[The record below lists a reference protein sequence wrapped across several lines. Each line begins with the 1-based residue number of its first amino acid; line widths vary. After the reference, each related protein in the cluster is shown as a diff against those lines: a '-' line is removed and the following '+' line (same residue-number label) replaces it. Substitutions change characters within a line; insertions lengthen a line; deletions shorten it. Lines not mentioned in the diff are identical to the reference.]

1 MAILRGFPPSN
12 TISPSVRITERDLS
26 YPAPNQS
33 FHRAGLIGFASKGPI
48 NAPTLI
54 STTQQLATI
63 FGQPHPDANTDPYMI
78 YAAQQYLLVA
88 NELYVVRVADLDT
101 ADTASLDIPAAGA
114 LVDVLGST
122 VFTPGHASIGSGS
135 VNAWIQRNYYFRW
148 RLNGVLAS
156 KTLVL
161 DAAQP
166 TGVADYTGTGSTAT
180 LCAAGKIV
188 AALNAQLTTEDGIEF
203 YVSGTES
210 VPTHQIGVRTTFAA
224 GPDASLE
231 FVAVGGNKDGLV
243 GGTASGG
250 NYNRLGLATASTAAT
265 VESEILANSE
275 LTSLDGVVKVV
286 VEGTDNVA
294 IDGVVQTFTL
304 ASSYAS
310 VAAMVAG
317 LQALSPNGFTF
328 TESVVDGSSSKLV
341 LTTNHVGRDAK
352 IRVKATVGGAQIG
365 LFQQTASGTSTSG
378 TDGDADEEE
387 YAIIYGTSS
396 NPPVAFTVS
405 AESPGI
411 EGNNTQVVIT
421 NNDRDNNFSIQV
433 FSYGNPVESWGKL
446 SKDSA
451 DPRYAPSYLP
461 LVSDY
466 IRVTDNTDTGILPA
480 PGTYTLG
487 EENTTGFDYVEG
499 KDGYPLDPDAVDDVV
514 IGNPTDATGIY
525 TLSEPEQVDIDLI
538 AIPGHS
544 STAVVTALLEFCED
558 YRQDCLAI
566 IDPPFGMSPN
576 EIVAWQNGLHEDNST
591 KFDSDFGAL
600 YWPWVKVRD
609 TFNQLDV
616 WVPPSGSAMSVI
628 ANSDRLGAPWFAPAG
643 STRGVV
649 PGILDV
655 YTRPTLAERDLMYGS
670 RNCINPI
677 VQFVDSAG
685 FVVWGQK
692 TLQRAPSSLDRINV
706 RRMMFYVEKRIRAAS
721 RTLLFEPNDQS
732 FRQQFA
738 NIASTILR
746 EVVVGRGIT
755 DFIIKADSELNTADV
770 IDRNEFRAQIGIQPT
785 RAAEFIFIEFSL
797 HRTGSFTEN
806 TSTF

>member
-33 FHRAGLIGFASKGPI
+33 FHRAGLVGFASKGPI

-63 FGQPHPDANTDPYMI
+63 FGQPHPEANTDPYMI

-88 NELYVVRVADLDT
+88 NELYVVRVADTDT
-101 ADTASLDIPAAGA
+101 ADTASVDIPASGA
-114 LVDVLGST
+114 LVDVIGD
-122 VFTPGHASIGSGS
+122 VVIEAGDASIGSGT
-135 VNAWIQRNYYFRW
+135 VNAWFQKNYNFRW

-156 KTLVL
+156 KTVVL

-166 TGVADYTGTGSTAT
+166 YGIADYTATGSTIT
-180 LCAAGKIV
+180 TIAAGRVV
-188 AALNAQLTTEDGIEF
+188 AALNAQLSAEDGIEF
-203 YVSGTES
+203 YTPDTTSGT
-210 VPTHQIGVRTTFAA
+210 IGVRTTFAA
-224 GPDASLE
+224 GPNASLE
-231 FVAVGGNKDGLV
+231 FVACKDALV
-243 GGTASGG
+243 E
-250 NYNRLGLATASTAAT
+250 RLGIAQGNTAA
-265 VESEILANSE
+265 VIQSEILTAPISD
-275 LTSLDGVVKVV
+275 LDGVLKVV
-286 VEGTDNVA
+286 VEGTDSID

-304 ASSYAS
+304 TGTYTGGSA
-310 VAAMVAG
+310 VADLVAD
-317 LQALSPNGFTF
+317 LNVQAPVGFAF
-328 TESVVDGSSSKLV
+328 TESANKIV
-341 LTTNHVGRDAK
+341 LTTVHKGRDAK

-365 LFQQTASGTSTSG
+365 LFQQVVSGTSDSG
-378 TDGDADEEE
+378 NDGDANELDLG
-387 YAIIYGTSS
+387 IVYGTSS
-396 NPPVAFTVS
+396 NPPVAFTVT
-405 AESPGI
+405 ADSPGI
-411 EGNNTQVVIT
+411 EGNNTEIVVT

-446 SKDSA
+446 SKDPN
-451 DPRYAPSYLP
+451 DVRYAPSYLA

-466 IRVTDNTDTGILPA
+466 IKIVDNLDTTILPA

-487 EENTTGFDYVEG
+487 IENTAGFDYVEG

-514 IGNPTDATGIY
+514 IGNPADATGIY

-538 AIPGHS
+538 AVPGHS
-544 STAVVTALLEFCED
+544 STTVVLALLEFCED

-609 TFNQLDV
+609 NFNQIDV

-628 ANSDRLGAPWFAPAG
+628 AQSDTLGAPWFAPAG

-655 YTRPTLAERDLMYGS
+655 YTRPTLAERDLMYGY

-692 TLQRAPSSLDRINV
+692 TLQRAPSALDRINV

-721 RTLLFEPNDQS
+721 RSLLFEPNDDV
-732 FRQQFA
+732 FRNRFA
-738 NIASTILR
+738 DIASSILR
-746 EVVVGRGIT
+746 EVLIGRGIT
-755 DFIIKADSELNTADV
+755 NFIIKADAELNTADV

-797 HRTGSFTEN
+797 HRTGSFNEN

>member
-33 FHRAGLIGFASKGPI
+33 FHRAGLVGFASKGPI

-63 FGQPHPDANTDPYMI
+63 FGQPHPEANTDPYMI

-88 NELYVVRVADLDT
+88 NELYVVRVADTDT
-101 ADTASLDIPAAGA
+101 ADTASVDIPASGA
-114 LVDVLGST
+114 LIDVMGDVVIEAGDL
-122 VFTPGHASIGSGS
+122 SIGSGT
-135 VNAWIQRNYYFRW
+135 VNAWFQKNYNFRW

-156 KTLVL
+156 KTVVL

-166 TGVADYTGTGSTAT
+166 YGIADYTATGSTIT
-180 LCAAGKIV
+180 TIAAGRVV
-188 AALNAQLTTEDGIEF
+188 AALNAQLSAEDGIEF
-203 YVSGTES
+203 YTASDLSGT
-210 VPTHQIGVRTTFAA
+210 IGVKTTFAA
-224 GPDASLE
+224 GPEASLE
-231 FVAVGGNKDGLV
+231 FVSCKDALV
-243 GGTASGG
+243 D
-250 NYNRLGLATASTAAT
+250 RLGIAKGNTAA
-265 VESEILANSE
+265 VIQSEILVDPISN
-275 LTSLDGVVKVV
+275 LDGVLKVV
-286 VEGTDNVA
+286 VEGTDSID

-304 ASSYAS
+304 TGTYTGGTFVQDLVDDLNA
-310 VAAMVAG
+310 
-317 LQALSPNGFTF
+317 QAPVGFSF
-328 TESVVDGSSSKLV
+328 SESADKVV
-341 LTTNHVGRDAK
+341 LTTDHKGRDAK

-365 LFQQTASGTSTSG
+365 LFQQVVSGTSDSG
-378 TDGDADEEE
+378 NDGDANEVDLG
-387 YAIIYGTSS
+387 IVYGTSS
-396 NPPVAFTVS
+396 NPPVAFTVT
-405 AESPGI
+405 ADSPGI
-411 EGNNTQVVIT
+411 EGNNTEIVVT

-446 SKDSA
+446 SKDP
-451 DPRYAPSYLP
+451 DDVRYAPSYLA

-466 IRVTDNTDTGILPA
+466 IKIVDNLDTTILPA

-487 EENTTGFDYVEG
+487 IENTAGFDYVEG

-514 IGNPTDATGIY
+514 IGNPADATGIY

-538 AIPGHS
+538 AVPGHS
-544 STAVVTALLEFCED
+544 STTVVLALLEFCED

-609 TFNQLDV
+609 NFNQIDV

-628 ANSDRLGAPWFAPAG
+628 AQSDTLGAPWFAPAG
-643 STRGVV
+643 ATRGVV

-655 YTRPTLAERDLMYGS
+655 YTRPTLAERDLMYGY

-692 TLQRAPSSLDRINV
+692 TLQRAPSALDRINV

-721 RTLLFEPNDQS
+721 RSLLFEPNDDV
-732 FRQQFA
+732 FRNRFA
-738 NIASTILR
+738 DIASSILR
-746 EVVVGRGIT
+746 EVLIGRGIT
-755 DFIIKADSELNTADV
+755 NFIIKADAELNTADV

-797 HRTGSFTEN
+797 HRTGSFNEN

>member
-33 FHRAGLIGFASKGPI
+33 FHRAGLVGFASKGPI

-63 FGQPHPDANTDPYMI
+63 FGQPHPDSNTDPYMI

-88 NELYVVRVADLDT
+88 TELYVVRVADPDT
-101 ADTASLDIPAAGA
+101 AAAASTDVPASGSLIDVINASKIILAG
-114 LVDVLGST
+114 D
-122 VFTPGHASIGSGS
+122 ASIGSGT
-135 VNAWIQRNYYFRW
+135 VNAYFDKNFNFRW

-161 DAAQP
+161 PAAFP
-166 TGVADYTGTGSTAT
+166 VGVADYTATGSTST
-180 LCAAGKIV
+180 TSSAGRVV
-188 AALNAQLTTEDGIEF
+188 AALNGQLDAADGIEF
-203 YVSGTES
+203 YVDGDN
-210 VPTHQIGVRTTFAA
+210 VGVKTTYAA
-224 GPDASLE
+224 GPLASLE
-231 FVAVGGNKDGLV
+231 FVSCKDALV
-243 GGTASGG
+243 DK
-250 NYNRLGLATASTAAT
+250 LGLATGNTVATTVGELYTTPTTA
-265 VESEILANSE
+265 
-275 LTSLDGVVKVV
+275 LDGILKIV
-286 VEGTDNVA
+286 VEGTDNVE
-294 IDGVVQTFTL
+294 IDGVVQEFTL
-304 ASSYAS
+304 SGTPAIGTLITALN
-310 VAAMVAG
+310 AQAPAG
-317 LQALSPNGFTF
+317 FEFTDNGGKVCAQTF
-328 TESVVDGSSSKLV
+328 HK
-341 LTTNHVGRDAK
+341 GRDAK
-352 IRVKATVGGAQIG
+352 IRVKPTVGGAQIAM
-365 LFQQTASGTSTSG
+365 FQQVASGTSTFGS
-378 TDGDADEEE
+378 DGDATETS
-387 YAIIYGTSS
+387 YGIIYGTTS
-396 NPPVAFTVS
+396 NPPVCFTVS
-405 AESPGI
+405 AESPGL
-411 EGNNTQVVIT
+411 EGNNTEIVVT

-433 FSYGNPVESWGKL
+433 FSYGSPVESWGKL
-446 SKDSA
+446 SKDPN
-451 DPRYAPSYLP
+451 DVRYAPTYIA

-466 IRVTDNTDTGILPA
+466 IRIEDNTDTTILPLA
-480 PGTYTLG
+480 GTYTLG
-487 EENTTGFDYVEG
+487 QENEAGFDFIEG
-499 KDGYPLDPDAVDDVV
+499 TDGYPLDPDDVDDIV
-514 IGNPTDATGIY
+514 IGNPTDATGVY

-576 EIVAWQNGLHEDNST
+576 EIVAWQNGLHENNST
-591 KFDSDFGAL
+591 RFDSDFGAL

-609 TFNQLDV
+609 TFNQIDV

-628 ANSDRLGAPWFAPAG
+628 AQSDVLGAPWFAPAG
-643 STRGVV
+643 ATRGVV

-655 YTRPTLAERDLMYGS
+655 YSRPTLAERDLMYGY

-692 TLQRAPSSLDRINV
+692 TLQRAPSALDRINV
-706 RRMMFYVEKRIRAAS
+706 RRMMFFVEKRIRAAS
-721 RTLLFEPNDQS
+721 RSLLFEPNDDI
-732 FRQQFA
+732 FRQNFVQ
-738 NIASTILR
+738 IAASILR
-746 EVVVGRGIT
+746 EVVIGRGIT
-755 DFIIKADSELNTADV
+755 DYVIKADSELNTADV

-797 HRTGSFTEN
+797 HRTGSFSEN